1 MALVRSFG
9 ANGQFELT
17 DYTEELLMVP
27 NQWGLVNEMGLF
39 ANDGVA
45 DHTITIEEITESAG
59 LILDRVRGDRNN
71 QNKDFTRKLHS
82 FPIPHFPLDDYI
94 TPQDVQG
101 KSAYGQPNAAGT
113 LAAVRARKLQRI
125 RQSHAWTLE
134 AARMQALT
142 AGTVYAPNG
151 SVSVNWFTSF
161 GVTQKTV
168 DFVLGTSTTNVLAK
182 IEEVVAHIQDNLGN
196 GGQMTGVMALCS
208 PEFFGKLIAH
218 DSVKAA
224 YQFYAS
230 TQEPLRQR
238 LGGASTMYR
247 EFFHGGMRF
256 VEYRGS
262 YNGSRLI
269 PANDAVMVPM
279 GVEDLFVTYYGP
291 ANKFDFV
298 NTVGEEAYAFEF
310 LDPKGEKIELQSES
324 NFLNVLRR
332 PAGVVRSFTSN

>member
-39 ANDGVA
+39 SNEGVA
-45 DHTITIEEITESAG
+45 DHSITIEEITESAG

-82 FPIPHFPLDDYI
+82 FPVPHFPLDDYI

-101 KSAYGQPNAAGT
+101 KRAYGQPNAAET

-125 RQSHAWTLE
+125 RMSHAWTLE

-142 AGTVYAPNG
+142 AGTVYSPNG
-151 SVSVNWFTSF
+151 TVSVNWFTSF
-161 GVTQKTV
+161 GVTRKEV
-168 DFVLGTSTTNVLAK
+168 DFVLQTNTTNVLAK
-182 IEEVVAHIQDNLGN
+182 IEEVIAHIQDNLGN
-196 GGQMTGVMALCS
+196 GGQTSGVMAMCS
-208 PEFFGKLIAH
+208 PEFFSKLIAH
-218 DSVKAA
+218 DTIKAA

-230 TQEPLRQR
+230 TQEPLRNR
-238 LGGASTMYR
+238 LGGNTTLYR
-247 EFFHGGMRF
+247 EFIYGGARF
-256 VEYRGS
+256 VEYRGA

-269 PANDAVMVPM
+269 PAGDAVFVPM
-279 GVEDLFVTYYGP
+279 GVEDLFVTYFGP

-298 NTVGEEAYAFEF
+298 NTTGEEAYAFEF
-310 LDPKGEKIELQSES
+310 LDPKGEKIEIQSES

-332 PAGVVRSFTSN
+332 PAGVVRAYTA

>member
-1 MALVRSFG
+1 MALTRSFG

-17 DYTEELLMVP
+17 DYTEELLIVP

-39 ANDGVA
+39 SSEGVA
-45 DHTITIEEITESAG
+45 DHSITIEEITESAG

-71 QNKDFTRKLHS
+71 QNKDYTRKLHS
-82 FPIPHFPLDDYI
+82 FPVPHFPLDDYI

-101 KSAYGQPNAAGT
+101 KRAYGQPNAADT

-142 AGTVYAPNG
+142 AGTVYSPNG
-151 SVSVNWFTSF
+151 TVSVNWFTSF

-168 DFVLGTSTTNVLAK
+168 DFVLGTNTTNVLAK
-182 IEEVVAHIQDNLGN
+182 IEEVIAHIQDNLGN
-196 GGQMTGVMALCS
+196 GGQTSGVMALCS
-208 PEFFGKLIAH
+208 PEFFSALIAH
-218 DSVKAA
+218 DTIKAA

-230 TQEPLRQR
+230 TQEPLRNR
-238 LGGASTMYR
+238 LGGDTTMYR
-247 EFFHGGMRF
+247 QFIYGGCRF
-256 VEYRGS
+256 VEYRGA
-262 YNGSRLI
+262 YNGTKLI
-269 PANDAVMVPM
+269 PAKDAVFVPM
-279 GVEDLFVTYYGP
+279 GVEDLFVTYFGP

-310 LDPKGEKIELQSES
+310 LDPKGEKIEIQSES

-332 PAGVVRSFTSN
+332 PAGVVRGYYV